1 MRIKAAVVAIVVMI
15 CSGVMEQPVQAAS
28 LVKNI
33 EQSLN
38 RINRQLCANMPS
50 SKCKKF
56 KTISKHKH
64 KAKDSPV
71 GPVIEPPKTEPVAP
85 AAPVAVPRLAPPL
98 PKPRPADLKTDKP
111 VQANK
116 HSPIVP
122 APPAVAKP
130 MPPVVVAPVIPPV
143 PPAPPVV
150 KPVPPA
156 VVVPVTPPVPPPTTD
171 RASACLT
178 ALAATGTS
186 FVPVPQPGTTAVC
199 QIDTPVRLNSIST
212 KLGVVK
218 LPDQP
223 TVKCDFALKLSQF
236 VDQRVQPLAQQS
248 VGSTVVTMGTGPGF
262 DCRGRNG
269 DSAAKISEHASG
281 DAVDIVYFKLAN
293 KLQILVKDSL
303 NVQSPSFAFLR
314 DVRAAACDEFTTV
327 LGPGANKAHAEH
339 FHVDLEAR
347 SGGFRLC
354 E

>member
-1 MRIKAAVVAIVVMI
+1 VVK
-15 CSGVMEQPVQAAS
+15 PV
-28 LVKNI
+28 
-33 EQSLN
+33 
-38 RINRQLCANMPS
+38 P
-50 SKCKKF
+50 
-56 KTISKHKH
+56 
-64 KAKDSPV
+64 
-71 GPVIEPPKTEPVAP
+71 
-85 AAPVAVPRLAPPL
+85 PVAVVPVTPPV
-98 PKPRPADLKTDKP
+98 R
-111 VQANK
+111 
-116 HSPIVP
+116 
-122 APPAVAKP
+122 PPAVA
-130 MPPVVVAPVIPPV
+130 
-143 PPAPPVV
+143 

-171 RASACLT
+171 HASACLT

-186 FVPVPQPGTTAVC
+186 FVPVPQPGTSAVC

-236 VDQRVQPLAQQS
+236 VNQRVQSLAQQS

-293 KLQILVKDSL
+293 KLQILVKDAL